1 VKSVNFAHAAPF
13 VAPPRADAVKWS
25 PMAEPLQTTIAKARE
40 AMRQKMQELP
50 AQPPSRVATTPA
62 PKRAP
67 KVATAKPAPA
77 PQTVPEPVPSAAK
90 PVPRE
95 TVATQPAPTQ
105 PTPTQPA
112 EVRPAEA
119 PPQAEVQAP
128 VATELPE
135 RSEAESAAR
144 KQASK
149 KQKTRKPS
157 PTAPVFQPLGGP
169 PLPISAE
176 KQQRL
181 ANLLEQYRADQI
193 TPEQYHQQRAKILAE
208 P

>member
-1 VKSVNFAHAAPF
+1 VLIAPTPSDPE
-13 VAPPRADAVKWS
+13 A
-25 PMAEPLQTTIAKARE
+25 IAKARE

-50 AQPPSRVATTPA
+50 AQPPSKVATTPA

-90 PVPRE
+90 PAARE
-95 TVATQPAPTQ
+95 TVATQPAA
-105 PTPTQPA
+105 TQPA
-112 EVRPAEA
+112 EVRPAQT
-119 PPQAEVQAP
+119 PPQVEVQAP

-135 RSEAESAAR
+135 RTEAENAAR

-149 KQKTRKPS
+149 KQKIRKPS
-157 PTAPVFQPLGGP
+157 STAPVFQPLAGP